1 MGFIYYEWFVMGT
14 ERKAY
19 SLIANF
25 YKFFSVD
32 KIVSRCV
39 NADYYGWGHSGN
51 SFYELKNGKFKW
63 STVLSGPCGPC
74 DRNDKQ

>member
-32 KIVSRCV
+32 EIVSRFV

-51 SFYELKNGKFKW
+51 SFLRIEEW
-63 STVLSGPCGPC
+63 QIQIVERIERTMWAV
-74 DRNDKQ
+74 R

>member
-32 KIVSRCV
+32 EIVLRFV
-39 NADYYGWGHSGN
+39 NADYYGWGHSEN
-51 SFYELKNGKFKW
+51 SFLRIEEW
-63 STVLSGPCGPC
+63 QTQMVE
-74 DRNDKQ
+74 RIERIMWAVR